1 MLVISSTLPFTRLST
16 CLLPSI
22 SIDTIP
28 LLIGLFLSSFTIAVM
43 VIFLFKPTT
52 PAILSIVVVFIL
64 FNVIVS
70 VALDGL

>member
-43 VIFLFKPTT
+43 VIFLFKPIS
-52 PAILSIVVVFIL
+52 PAILSIVVVFTL